1 MPTREHLVRRG
12 LRLEYATLAWNVVG
26 VAVLTWAAL
35 RARSIALAGFGFD
48 TLVEI
53 GASTVVVWELNSVHE
68 ERRDRA
74 MRLIGGAFIVLIAYM
89 VILSAVAIVR
99 DVHPLHSRAGIV
111 WTGLTALAM
120 FTLATA
126 KLRTGDELANPVLRT
141 EGRVTFIDGLLSVAV
156 LVGLSA
162 NALLGWWWADP
173 IAGLVIVAYSVREAR
188 EALDH
193 ATDHGATPSP

>member
-12 LRLEYATLAWNVVG
+12 LRLEYATLTWNVVG
-26 VAVLTWAAL
+26 VVILVIAAL
-35 RARSIALAGFGFD
+35 RARSVALAGFGFD

-53 GASTVVVWELNSVHE
+53 GASTVVVWELKSVRQ
-68 ERRDRA
+68 ERQERA
-74 MRLIGGAFIVLIAYM
+74 MRLIGVAFIVLIAYL
-89 VILSAVAIVR
+89 VTLTAVAFVR
-99 DVHPLHSRAGIV
+99 DVHPLHSPMGIT

-120 FTLATA
+120 FVLARA
-126 KLRTGDELANPVLRT
+126 KTRTGEQLDNPVLRT

-173 IAGLVIVAYSVREAR
+173 VAGLVIVYYSVREAR
-188 EALDH
+188 EALSH
-193 ATDHGATPSP
+193 SSATA